1 VEETFSGKLYTY
13 IMEERKREL
22 HHNYAQDNRL
32 AEIYLT
38 EDGWEVDLLEDDM
51 FIETRKVYAFSESY
65 AEDVADNWC
74 QGIIKIGN
82 NGHKGYYG
90 YNTKTEN
97 YYPEIDD

>member
-1 VEETFSGKLYTY
+1 
-13 IMEERKREL
+13 
-22 HHNYAQDNRL
+22 
-32 AEIYLT
+32 
-38 EDGWEVDLLEDDM
+38 M
-51 FIETRKVYAFSESY
+51 FIETRKVHNHSESY

-90 YNTKTEN
+90 YNEKTEN

>member
-13 IMEERKREL
+13 IMEEKREL
-22 HHNYAQDNRL
+22 YHCYAQDNRL
-32 AEIYLT
+32 AEVYRST
-38 EDGWEVDLLEDDM
+38 EGFEVDLLEDDM
-51 FIETRKVYAFSESY
+51 FIETRKVHNHSESY

-90 YNTKTEN
+90 YNEKTEN